1 MNNANELI
9 QKPHQEQYQ
18 TKLKDLLDG
27 ISQVKD
33 LNDWHPKQEVGGE
46 KGYIFL

>member
-1 MNNANELI
+1 MNNRNELI
-9 QKPHQEQYQ
+9 QKPRQEQFQ
-18 TKLKDLLDG
+18 AKPKDILDG

-33 LNDWHPKQEVGGE
+33 LNDWHPKQEASGG

>member
-1 MNNANELI
+1 MNNVNELI
-9 QKPHQEQYQ
+9 QRPSQKQSQAKP
-18 TKLKDLLDG
+18 KDLLHG

-33 LNDWHPKQEVGGE
+33 LNNWHPKQEGG